1 MTRLD
6 TLKSVR
12 LWKVRAGDEGIR
24 ALSNYMAINKTVTT
38 LDIMDNGITQ
48 LGSRPLTAGCEFLG
62 KALHP
67 SSNLTLKKL
76 MLDHNNIGSDGLRNL
91 VSGSCPGYQASL

>member
-48 LGSRPLTAGCEFLG
+48 LGSPR
-62 KALHP
+62 
-67 SSNLTLKKL
+67 
-76 MLDHNNIGSDGLRNL
+76 
-91 VSGSCPGYQASL
+91 